1 MLAAKSRQSG
11 CSIPYV
17 IDIMGH
23 SIDRQQILHHL
34 TFQCVA
40 KIQDCDICATN
51 QEPMHQNT
59 GTNAEQTYDTL
70 YI

>member
-1 MLAAKSRQSG
+1 
-11 CSIPYV
+11 
-17 IDIMGH
+17 MGH

-51 QEPMHQNT
+51 QKAMHKNA

>member
-1 MLAAKSRQSG
+1 MLAAIWQQSG
-11 CSIPYV
+11 CNIRYV

-34 TFQCVA
+34 TLQYVA
-40 KIQDCDICATN
+40 KIQFCDISATN
-51 QEPMHQNT
+51 QKAMHKNA
-59 GTNAEQTYDTL
+59 GTNAEQIYDTL